1 MPARLRAQKS
11 IEKKVTKKKKA
22 PKKETKKKKAKKDP
36 NKPKG
41 VKSAFFFYKMLQCSQ
56 GMNGIIF
63 MAHPHWARPSKP
75 ACPTAQRGGP
85 LCRP

>member
-41 VKSAFFFYKMLQCSQ
+41 VKSAYLFFVRPYSDAPRQPAALQQ
-56 GMNGIIF
+56 PPR
-63 MAHPHWARPSKP
+63 H
-75 ACPTAQRGGP
+75 TA
-85 LCRP
+85 